1 MVITQAYIVSVVDF
15 IIVDNDVLSHGR
27 DDGACIA
34 GVVEMIIPQRDVI
47 GRYGCLTQFGKLY
60 FSPGNVKVL
69 NDQVASYHAK
79 VVGVTFS
86 PKPDLA
92 RISSADEDRLAGGT
106 VSSPPG

>member
-86 PKPDLA
+86 PTPDLVGTRSPAAA
-92 RISSADEDRLAGGT
+92 RLTTRTLS
-106 VSSPPG
+106 